1 MPTDID
7 LSPSDLE
14 QLRQRGMSPADAA
27 SQLALLRTPPPAT
40 VLDRPCS
47 IGDGISRIE
56 AQQQT
61 ALIDRADAVA
71 AAGRVTKFVP
81 ASGAATRMFKDLIAA
96 LQDRR
101 RPSASPAAR
110 ELFEQLDDL
119 PFGDELRKAAE
130 VTGLPESE
138 EEERRLL
145 TTLLDGMRYAQL
157 PKALIPFHR
166 TDRQRT
172 AFEEQLLEGTRYVR
186 DADGTCR
193 MHFTVATEF
202 LPEFE
207 QALQALRPEVSRRRR
222 GTILD
227 VGFSEQDP
235 ATDTLAIDSAGE
247 PFRLADGSLLFRPG
261 GHGSLIAN
269 LNTLGADIVAIKNV
283 DNILPDET
291 TTEVVRWKR
300 ILIGYLAQLQSEVSE
315 MLAACEPEDAP
326 EPALDRAIAFAAFR
340 FLRRPA
346 TALHGNTEK
355 RRWVFDALN
364 RPIRVCGVVRNEREP
379 GGAPF
384 WIVEPDGTRSVQIV
398 EPSQVD
404 ARNPEQARI
413 FRSAGFFN
421 PVDIVCGLRSWRGE
435 PFDLRRYVDPDAVF
449 VSEKTHE
456 GRELRALERP
466 GLWNGAMAGWNTVC
480 AEVPASTFAPVKT
493 VFDLLRPQH
502 QYRATGEAAVRRDS
516 PAVTGCVLIVDAQEA
531 GRRSL
536 QQMLVAAGLQTE
548 TAADGERALEIAR
561 RGDVDLILVDIALPH
576 VDGFEV
582 LQRLRARPETAP
594 IPVIFISP
602 PDDFSYNLRGLE
614 LGAADYVSRPFN
626 QHEVLARVRAQ
637 LRIRQLS
644 TAMRKMNIQ
653 LLAKQKVLAEDLRAA
668 ADIQKA
674 LVRAP
679 RLEAPGIELASVFQP
694 SIHVRGD
701 IFDIVPLEGG
711 EVVAYVVDVSGQ
723 GVAPML
729 LAVSVAQRLSGP
741 FGLVWQPRA
750 PHSPAAMLEQLE
762 AEFPSERFGGYFSI
776 ALAVINTGT
785 GGIRYA
791 SAGNPPPLIV
801 RRDGR
806 TELLLAGGPVIG
818 MGFGLPFE
826 EGDAALDHGDRLLL
840 YTDGVIEDED
850 ITGERFGTAAIGSLF
865 AARTREPLADVCST
879 LLDTLTARR
888 GDLPPLDDL
897 ALLAIERRA

>member
-1 MPTDID
+1 MPTDIE

-56 AQQQT
+56 AQQQS

-110 ELFEQLDDL
+110 ELFEQLDDF
-119 PFGDELRKAAE
+119 PFGEELRKAAD
-130 VTGLPESE
+130 VAGLPESE

-145 TTLLDGMRYAQL
+145 TTLLQEMRYAQL

-172 AFEEQLLEGTRYVR
+172 AFEDQLLEGMRYVR
-186 DADGTCR
+186 DADGRCR

-202 LPEFE
+202 LSEFE
-207 QALQALRPEVSRRRR
+207 QALRELRPEFNRRRR

-227 VGFSEQDP
+227 VRFSEQDP
-235 ATDTLAIDSAGE
+235 STDTLAIDPAGE
-247 PFRLADGSLLFRPG
+247 PFRLADGTLLFRPG

-269 LNTLGADIVAIKNV
+269 LNALAADIVVIKNV

-300 ILIGYLAQLQSEVSE
+300 ILIGHLAQLQSEVAE

-340 FLRRPA
+340 FARRPA
-346 TALHGNTEK
+346 AGLRGNEAK
-355 RRWVFDALN
+355 RRWIFDALD
-364 RPIRVCGVVRNEREP
+364 RPIRVCGVVKNEREP

-384 WIVEPDGTRSVQIV
+384 WVVEPDGTRSVQIV

-404 ARNPEQARI
+404 SRSPEQARI

-435 PFDLRRYVDPDAVF
+435 RFDLRQYVDPDAVF

-502 QYRATGEAAVRRDS
+502 QYRATGEAAVRRAS
-516 PAVTGCVLIVDAQEA
+516 SAVTGCVLIVDAAEANQRRLQEIL
-531 GRRSL
+531 GS
-536 QQMLVAAGLQTE
+536 AGLQME
-548 TAADGERALEIAR
+548 TASDGERALEIAR
-561 RGDVDLILVDIALPH
+561 HADVDLVLLDMALPG

-582 LQRLRARPETAP
+582 LQRLRARPETAH
-594 IPVIFISP
+594 IPVIFISSRH
-602 PDDFSYNLRGLE
+602 DDADNLRGLE
-614 LGAADYVSRPFN
+614 LGAADYVTRPFN
-626 QHEVLARVRAQ
+626 RHEVLARVRAQ

-644 TAMRKMNIQ
+644 ISMRRMNIQ

-668 ADIQKA
+668 ADLQKA
-674 LVRAP
+674 LVGAP
-679 RLEAPGIELASVFQP
+679 RLETPGIEIGSMFQS

-701 IFDIVPLEGG
+701 IFDIVPLGG
-711 EVVAYVVDVSGQ
+711 GDVVAYVIDVSGH
-723 GVAPML
+723 GVASML
-729 LAVSVAQRLSGP
+729 LAVSVTQRLSGA
-741 FGLVWQPRA
+741 FGLVWQPHA
-750 PHSPAAMLEQLE
+750 VHSPAAMLEQLE
-762 AEFPSERFGGYFSI
+762 TEFPSERFGNYFSI

-785 GGIRYA
+785 GRLRYA
-791 SAGNPPPLIV
+791 SAGHPPPLVV

-806 TELLLAGGPVIG
+806 TELLRAGGPVIG

-826 EGDAALDHGDRLLL
+826 EGDASLEPGDRLLL
-840 YTDGVIEDED
+840 YTDGVTEDENV
-850 ITGERFGTAAIGSLF
+850 TGERFGTAAIAALF
-865 AARTREPLADVCST
+865 AARTGEPLADVCST

-897 ALLAIERRA
+897 ALLAIERRG